1 MTSTSAHASS
11 IVPSAFDELKD
22 VMESRLKVIA
32 APLERLYVEER
43 LAAMLGALGE
53 ATHGAKVTLND
64 DGLPLPKFVH
74 GAEPSQAAYETYL
87 LRLIV
92 MASLALNNLFMQKLR
107 SALEALGDPTR
118 TKVDEKEVRIFDSG
132 GARLLTIMR
141 APIKSRARMLNKLQS
156 AGDHRYMH
164 LPRPKY
170 NVDSVRAGIVV
181 ENAGMMATVHEA
193 IGTHVGK
200 FLRSKNAFRED
211 ATVSYELPPHLPPVC
226 RRRRGRRRKRRR
238 GWRRPR
244 RGRRRRRRRA

>member
-1 MTSTSAHASS
+1 M
-11 IVPSAFDELKD
+11 
-22 VMESRLKVIA
+22 IA

-53 ATHGAKVTLND
+53 ATHGAKVTLED
-64 DGLPLPKFVH
+64 DGLLPLPKFVH
-74 GAEPSQAAYETYL
+74 GAEPSQAVNETYM

-92 MASLALNNLFMQKLR
+92 MASVALDNLFVRKLR
-107 SALEALGDPTR
+107 SALEALGDPTK
-118 TKVDEKEVRIFDSG
+118 TEVDEKKEVHIFDSV
-132 GARLLTIMR
+132 GAPLLTIMR
-141 APIKSRARMLNKLQS
+141 APVKSRARMLNKLQS

-181 ENAGMMATVHEA
+181 EDASMMAAVHEA
-193 IGTHVGK
+193 IGAHVGQ

>member
-1 MTSTSAHASS
+1 MG
-11 IVPSAFDELKD
+11 
-22 VMESRLKVIA
+22 SRLEVIA
-32 APLERLYVEER
+32 APLEQLYAEEQ
-43 LAAMLGALGE
+43 LAERLGALGE
-53 ATHGAKVTLND
+53 ATHKAKVALDD
-64 DGLPLPKFVH
+64 DGLLPLPKFVH
-74 GAEPSQAAYETYL
+74 GCEPSQAAYETYL

-118 TKVDEKEVRIFDSG
+118 TEVDEKEVRIFGSA

-170 NVDSVRAGIVV
+170 NVDTVRAGIVV
-181 ENAGMMATVHEA
+181 ENASMMATVHEA
-193 IGTHVGK
+193 IGMHVGK